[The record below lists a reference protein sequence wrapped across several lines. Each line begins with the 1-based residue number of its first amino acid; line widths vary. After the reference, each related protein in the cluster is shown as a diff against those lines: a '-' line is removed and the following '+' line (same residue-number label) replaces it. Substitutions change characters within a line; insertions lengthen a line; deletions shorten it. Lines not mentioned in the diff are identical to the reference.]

1 MNRYLLTGICFLVAC
16 GGVESSDNEAPDSGV
31 MATMDGAVASGPVL
45 LLGTGETAFEP
56 LIEGQILPLIL
67 GPQGTGRLGGYHIWG
82 GVEARGLDVS
92 ARINLKF
99 NFVKQRDGQLMANSE
114 WNKMLQPAATGA
126 QFYAL
131 PIIVR
136 DCCSARNELIL
147 MSATATDQNGL
158 AVTSSVAFTAGPKC
172 SDAEGNE
179 ICP

>member
-1 MNRYLLTGICFLVAC
+1 MSRYLLISLCFLTAC
-16 GGVESSDNEAPDSGV
+16 GSDLPSEGGPADTGVV
-31 MATMDGAVASGPVL
+31 MASDGATSSGAAL
-45 LLGTGETAFEP
+45 LLGTGETEFLE
-56 LIEGQILPLIL
+56 LREGQVLPLIL
-67 GPQGTGRLGGYHIWG
+67 GPQGTGRIGGYHVWG
-82 GVEARGLDVS
+82 GVETRGLDAS

-99 NFVKQRDGQLMANSE
+99 NFVKTRDGQLMADSE

-158 AVTSSVAFTAGPKC
+158 SVTSSVTFQAGPKC